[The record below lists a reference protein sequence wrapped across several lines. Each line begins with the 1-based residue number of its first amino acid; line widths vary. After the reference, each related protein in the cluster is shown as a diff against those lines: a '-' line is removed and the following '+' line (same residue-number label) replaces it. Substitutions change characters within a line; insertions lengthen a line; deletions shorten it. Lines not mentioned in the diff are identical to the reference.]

1 MGAKT
6 NLVFQITDENALE
19 RLQTDVEQHGAMLV
33 PLGTAAPP
41 QQFSEAEVLLKNFE
55 TKTIG
60 KLVGQVVQVSELGEV
75 VVMLSAVSKDA
86 LTQLQLEKNTAHS
99 IFPGGLDPSK
109 PLWAQYEAMSRT
121 EKIKLAR
128 QGNAEGRRMILKD
141 RDQMLHKMVLNNPGL
156 SVKELV
162 SIVRNNQ
169 ASAVMLKSIMERSE
183 WMGNISLMEA
193 LVFNPLTPTDKAV
206 KLVPKISIDAARRI
220 VKTGSAKEP
229 VKRAARLR
237 VHSRGR

>member
-1 MGAKT
+1 MSEHSAFEFSIANEVGLEKLKEEAKT
-6 NLVFQITDENALE
+6 
-19 RLQTDVEQHGAMLV
+19 HGAILV
-33 PLGTAAPP
+33 PLAGHPVPA
-41 QQFSEAEVLLKNFE
+41 QFADVNIRLYDIEKNSLAELKGQFVQLSEF
-55 TKTIG
+55 
-60 KLVGQVVQVSELGEV
+60 GEV
-75 VVMLSAVSKDA
+75 VIMLSPQSKDTVAA
-86 LTQLQLEKNTAHS
+86 LDLQPAKPATNV
-99 IFPGGLDPSK
+99 FPGGLDPSK
-109 PLWAQYEAMSRT
+109 PLWAQYEAMNRT

-128 QGNAEGRRMILKD
+128 QGNAEARRMVLKD

-183 WMGNISLMEA
+183 WMGNLALLEA

-206 KLVPKISIDAARRI
+206 KLVPKISMEAARRI
-220 VKTGSAKEP
+220 VKTGKAKEA

-237 VHSRGR
+237 VHKR